1 MGAFAFGAQICFN
14 IYMYNNIRI
23 LQAQM
28 KTTPQPDQAVAKVK
42 ELCSLAKKEQ
52 VDLVSL
58 PEMFC
63 CPYETASFPL
73 YAEPEGGPI
82 FSACADLAKNYQLY
96 LAAGSIAEKDA
107 QGHIYN
113 TAYVFNPQGE
123 LIAKHRKV
131 HLFDIEI
138 KGGQSFRESDT
149 LSPGQKVTV
158 FPTDFGPIGLCIC
171 YDFRFP
177 ELSRLMALQGAQIV
191 LVPAAFNLT
200 TGPLHWE
207 LTFRSQAVFN
217 QFFALGTAPA
227 RDLSASYHSWGHTIA
242 ADPWGRIVAELEE
255 KEGWQIVDLDLNQV
269 KQVRQQL
276 PLLKHRRNDLYSLT
290 LKTSQVKCLP

>member
-1 MGAFAFGAQICFN
+1 MCN
-14 IYMYNNIRI
+14 KIRI
-23 LQAQM
+23 LQAQI
-28 KTTPQPDQAVAKVK
+28 KTTPLPDEAIAKVQDICCQAQNQK
-42 ELCSLAKKEQ
+42 
-52 VDLVSL
+52 VNLVSL

-63 CPYETASFPL
+63 CPYETKSFPL
-73 YAEPEGGPI
+73 YAEPEGGQI
-82 FSACADLAKNYQLY
+82 FSACAAIAKTYKLY
-96 LAAGSIAEKDA
+96 LAAGSMAERDA

-113 TAYVFNPQGE
+113 TAYIFSPKGE
-123 LIAKHRKV
+123 LITKHRKI
-131 HLFDIEI
+131 HLFDIDI
-138 KGGQSFRESDT
+138 KNGQTFKESDT
-149 LSPGQKVTV
+149 LSPGQNITV
-158 FPTDFGPIGLCIC
+158 FPTEFGPIGLCIC

-177 ELSRLMALQGAQIV
+177 ELGRLMALQGAQIV

-242 ADPWGRIVAELEE
+242 VDPWGRILAELDE
-255 KEGWQIVDLDLNQV
+255 KEGQQIVDLDLNRI

-276 PLLKHRRNDLYSLT
+276 PLLQHRRTDLYSLT
-290 LKTSQVKCLP
+290 LNKLN

>member
-1 MGAFAFGAQICFN
+1 MCN
-14 IYMYNNIRI
+14 RIRI

-28 KTTPQPDQAVAKVK
+28 KTTPLPDEAIAEVQEICHQAQSQRVN
-42 ELCSLAKKEQ
+42 
-52 VDLVSL
+52 LVSL

-63 CPYETASFPL
+63 CPYKTESFPL
-73 YAEPEGGPI
+73 YAEPEGGQI
-82 FSACADLAKNYQLY
+82 FSACATIAKKYKLY
-96 LAAGSIAEKDA
+96 LAAGSMAERDG

-123 LIAKHRKV
+123 LVAKHRKI
-131 HLFDIEI
+131 HLFDIDI
-138 KGGQSFRESDT
+138 KNGQTFKESNT
-149 LSPGQKVTV
+149 LSPGQNITV
-158 FPTDFGPIGLCIC
+158 FPTEFGPIGLCIC

-177 ELSRLMALQGAQIV
+177 ELGRLMALQGAQIV

-242 ADPWGRIVAELEE
+242 VDPWGQILAELNE
-255 KEGWQIVDLDLNQV
+255 KEGQQIVDLDLNRV
-269 KQVRQQL
+269 KEVRQQL
-276 PLLKHRRNDLYSLT
+276 PLLQHRRTDLYSLT
-290 LKTSQVKCLP
+290 LNKLN

>member
-1 MGAFAFGAQICFN
+1 MSTK
-14 IYMYNNIRI
+14 IRI
-23 LQAQM
+23 LQAQI
-28 KTTPQPDQAVAKVK
+28 KTVFSLDQIISKV
-42 ELCSLAKKEQ
+42 EEICRQAQSRQ
-52 VDLVSL
+52 VNLVSL

-63 CPYETASFPL
+63 CPYETKSFPL
-73 YAEPEGGPI
+73 YAETEGGPI
-82 FSACADLAKNYQLY
+82 FSACALAARTHKLY
-96 LAAGSIAEKDA
+96 LAAGSMAEQDK
-107 QGHIYN
+107 QGRIYN

-123 LIAKHRKV
+123 LIAKHRKI
-131 HLFDIEI
+131 HLFDIDI
-138 KGGQSFRESDT
+138 QGGQYFKESDT
-149 LSPGQKVTV
+149 LSPGQNITV
-158 FPTDFGPIGLCIC
+158 FATEFGSIGLCIC

-177 ELSRLMALQGAQIV
+177 ELGRLMALQGAQIV

-242 ADPWGRIVAELEE
+242 VDPWGQILAELDE
-255 KEGWQIVDLDLNQV
+255 KEGQQIVDLDLNRI

-276 PLLKHRRNDLYSLT
+276 PLLQHRRTDLYSLT
-290 LKTSQVKCLP
+290 LNKLN